1 MKKETK
7 MVQIKRVTKDLYIKE
22 QLLQNCVIEIEEK
35 NIESQKLDSIIADKK
50 EELSNLFKYKT
61 KREKGSVPRD
71 ARAWGR

>member
-50 EELSNLFKYKT
+50 EELSNLFK
-61 KREKGSVPRD
+61 
-71 ARAWGR
+71 

>member
-7 MVQIKRVTKDLYIKE
+7 MVQFKRVTKDLYIKE

-50 EELSNLFKYKT
+50 EELSNLFK
-61 KREKGSVPRD
+61 
-71 ARAWGR
+71 